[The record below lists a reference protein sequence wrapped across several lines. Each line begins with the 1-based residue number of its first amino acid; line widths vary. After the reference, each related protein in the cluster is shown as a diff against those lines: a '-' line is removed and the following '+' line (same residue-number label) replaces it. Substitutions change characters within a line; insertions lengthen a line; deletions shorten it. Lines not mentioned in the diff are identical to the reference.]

1 MYNGNE
7 LNTKRKASAHAKK
20 RRRTSII
27 AVFVLL
33 FALITSGYY
42 LYNTVLLDNAYKVFV
57 EGGTGSVSVSNDSNE
72 LQLKGS
78 EDGNPTN
85 FLSGRGN
92 TNPIGGNGGSI
103 AQTPVEYTDQDTGET
118 RVYTNML
125 DYIMS
130 VGSNQEDTVKT
141 DKPKKDQTS
150 SANGDQFLAGK
161 FYLYNNNEGSTEDV
175 SLKKNRVDNLTS
187 QKETFTVD
195 GVEYE
200 VGTVF
205 FAVKLTITRHAQGA
219 LEACRFALMEVHDE
233 ENIFNVE
240 GRHYDQTGESFT
252 IDVFAQPKSIVQ
264 ENGDKLIYQGHE
276 EDSQEYVATTAS
288 GTYTNEEDVPLMKNP
303 NKGKQ
308 DEDWKCTNLHFNNKN
323 NTWEYDS
330 LVHENKVY
338 SIPPHTEVPYVIAAW
353 YEGSDPNHNNDI
365 KGGFVSFQFSFYPV
379 LPHGSQLGK

>member
-1 MYNGNE
+1 MYKESN
-7 LNTKRKASAHAKK
+7 LNTARKASSHAKK
-20 RRRTSII
+20 RRRTSIV
-27 AVFVLL
+27 AVFILL

-42 LYNTVLLDNAYKVFV
+42 LYNTVILENAYKVFI
-57 EGGTGSVSVSNDSNE
+57 EGGSASVSVSNDSNE
-72 LQLKGS
+72 LQLKNGA
-78 EDGNPTN
+78 DGKPTN
-85 FLSGRGN
+85 QLSGKGN
-92 TNPIGGNGGSI
+92 TNPIGGNGGSFAI
-103 AQTPVEYTDQDTGET
+103 TPVSYNDPNTGET

-130 VGSNQEDTVKT
+130 VGSNQQDTVQT
-141 DKPKKDQTS
+141 EKPNRNQTS
-150 SANGDQFLAGK
+150 SANGDQFLASK
-161 FYLYNNNEGSTEDV
+161 FYLYNNNEGSKEDV

-205 FAVKLTITRHAQGA
+205 FAVKLTITRHANDA

-233 ENIFNVE
+233 ENIFNVD
-240 GRHYDQTGESFT
+240 GRHYDQTGESFS
-252 IDVFAQPKSIVQ
+252 IDVFAQPKVIKQ
-264 ENGDKLIYQGHE
+264 ENGDKLIYQGDE
-276 EDSQEYVATTAS
+276 PDSQEYVATTES
-288 GTYTNEEDVPLMKNP
+288 QTYTNEEGVPLLKNP

-308 DEDWKCTNLHFNNKN
+308 DEDWKCTNLHYNSSN

-338 SIPPHTEVPYVIAAW
+338 SIPPHTEVPYVMAAW

-365 KGGFVSFQFSFYPV
+365 MGGFVSFQFSFYPV